1 MSFEAINWAWK
12 QRGLSSTQK
21 LTLLA
26 LADRHNPDLGCFPSI
41 SKMCHDT
48 ELSRSTVI
56 RCIQYLE
63 HTGLIKK
70 QKAQRENG
78 SDTSNRYFLGFETGV
93 SPRHPPSVT
102 ETLPLVSDRHPH
114 NQVNITSNNN
124 PSLDQDM
131 MERSFDLFW
140 NYYPRRVGKGNA
152 RKAFFRAWTKLGS
165 GEKIIS
171 AVFAYAESVKTKEN
185 RFIPHPSTWLNHER
199 WDDELEERSDFEDLT
214 TQQQMDEIMNGVLNI
229 AHGGLLK

>member
-12 QRGLSSTQK
+12 QRGLSATQK

-41 SKMCHDT
+41 SKMCGDT

-63 HTGLIKK
+63 QSGLIKK

-78 SDTSNRYFLGFETGV
+78 SDTSNRYFLGFEVGV
-93 SPRHPPSVT
+93 SPRHSPSVT
-102 ETLPLVSDRHPH
+102 QTPSLVSQRHPH
-114 NQVNITSNNN
+114 NQVNITSKEN
-124 PSLDQDM
+124 PSFEDDLI
-131 MERSFDLFW
+131 ESSFNLFW
-140 NYYPRRVGKGNA
+140 DYYPRKVGKGNA
-152 RKAFFRAWTKLGS
+152 RKAYSKAYQKLG
-165 GEKIIS
+165 GDGKLIM
-171 AVFAYAESVKTKEN
+171 AVSNYAESVKTKET

-199 WDDELEERSDFEDLT
+199 WDDELEERSGFEDLT

-229 AHGGLLK
+229 ANGGLLK